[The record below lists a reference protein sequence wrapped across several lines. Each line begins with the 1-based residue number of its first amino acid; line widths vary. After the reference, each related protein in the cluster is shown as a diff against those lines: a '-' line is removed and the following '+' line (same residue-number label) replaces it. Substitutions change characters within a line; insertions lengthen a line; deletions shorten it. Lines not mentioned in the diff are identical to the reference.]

1 MPDQVLVCCWGSC
14 DPQSGPLLAASA
26 RADCRWQQC
35 SQLVVYPVA
44 LLVYTPGLVP
54 ICTMLEM
61 GPLTVCQPAAG
72 VVGVVALP
80 IAAPPVAHEMTTA
93 VPFRYVR

>member
-1 MPDQVLVCCWGSC
+1 MLSLVGCISTR
-14 DPQSGPLLAASA
+14 DRRRAAA
-26 RADCRWQQC
+26 C

-44 LLVYTPGLVP
+44 LLVYTPGEVP
-54 ICTMLEM
+54 IRTMLEM
-61 GPLTVCQPAAG
+61 GPLTVCHPAAG

-80 IAAPPVAHEMTTA
+80 IAAAPVAHEMTTA